1 MSRVLKSVLASI
13 AVAAL
18 MFGFEAQHGHAALDT
33 DTAAAPSTGLEILV
47 VEVEGCL
54 YCMLFRRDV
63 AKAYKASRRA
73 KSVPMRFTH
82 LSAIDKPPKNRKLT
96 LKGPVESVPT
106 VILLKDNV
114 EVGRIPG
121 YTGPENFFHAIN
133 FMILGAR

>member
-1 MSRVLKSVLASI
+1 MSRVLKSLFAAI

-18 MFGFEAQHGHAALDT
+18 ISGSQARPGHAALDK
-33 DTAAAPSTGLEILV
+33 DAVAAPSTGLEILV

-63 AKAYKASRRA
+63 AKAYKASKRA
-73 KSVPMRFTH
+73 KSVPMRFAH
-82 LSAIDKPPKNRKLT
+82 LRTIDKPPKGRKLT
-96 LKGPVESVPT
+96 LKRPVESVPT